1 MLLKGG
7 KILEVENTI
16 ICLFQITILKSDCE
30 QDLFFWKC
38 YLFLS
43 GKAKK
48 NLKPLFHK
56 ISLET
61 ITQAYHNSLTKV
73 LWEYL

>member
-43 GKAKK
+43 GKAQKK
-48 NLKPLFHK
+48 SKTSIP
-56 ISLET
+56 
-61 ITQAYHNSLTKV
+61 
-73 LWEYL
+73 